1 MRVETVAL
9 GVAIVAVGVLSLY
22 VARTVFPRLGLPQ
35 VYRDLLSVTLA
46 VIAAGLVVFGFVV
59 AVLGLFGW

>member
-9 GVAIVAVGVLSLY
+9 GVAIVAAGIVALY
-22 VARTVFPRLGLPQ
+22 VARNVFPRVGLPQ

-46 VIAAGLVVFGFVV
+46 VIAAGLIVFGFVV
-59 AVLGLFGW
+59 IVLGLLGW